1 MKGLA
6 FMRGGNQGMEVLAD
20 VGMQW
25 QGKQTEK
32 VSPGG

>member
-1 MKGLA
+1 MKEFA
-6 FMRGGNQGMEVLAD
+6 FARGGNQGMEVLAD

-25 QGKQTEK
+25 QGKQMEK